1 MDRQSQVL
9 HWEEDGWKEKPKPEG
24 GEIQFI
30 DVYDNSRIVAT
41 DRNWNL
47 YLWINP
53 EERVLYTED
62 RGPRWHR
69 LENPHPNCKQATLT
83 KRNIICVSD
92 TGYINKS

>member
-9 HWEEDGWKEKPKPEG
+9 HWEEDGWKEQPKPEG